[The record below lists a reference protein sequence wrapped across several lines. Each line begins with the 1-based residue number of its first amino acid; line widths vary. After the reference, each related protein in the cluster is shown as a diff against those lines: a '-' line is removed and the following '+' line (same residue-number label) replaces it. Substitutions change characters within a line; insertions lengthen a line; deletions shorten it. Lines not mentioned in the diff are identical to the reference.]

1 MKTLIS
7 SFIGALISIM
17 IMLNGTLSNSYGN
30 YTSTVLIHLT
40 GLFSII
46 FILLITRTKFK
57 FKKNIPIYLY
67 SAGAIGIFTVLF
79 NNLSYS
85 TLGVAVT
92 IALGLLGQSITAII
106 IDHFGLLGMDII
118 RFRKEKFIG
127 LILVSLGIVVMTI
140 F

>member
-30 YTSTVLIHLT
+30 YTSTVIIHLT

-127 LILVSLGIVVMTI
+127 LILVSFGILVMTI

>member
-1 MKTLIS
+1 MKTLLS

-30 YTSTVLIHLT
+30 YTSTVIIHLT

-127 LILVSLGIVVMTI
+127 LILVSFGILVMTI